1 MNNLSITHIDEKET
15 CQRKRQGFHF
25 EQRGRWC
32 LWRRGSSTSPWSSQ
46 FPPGYKLALNFLCT
60 GNNFFYSK
68 FLMVTTLAS
77 FDRKCLFTWLPV
89 LLLPDTEKDCGL
101 GLIVSS
107 HAVYSIPQKL
117 RSIRTHLEDKKR
129 RTTVLSRK
137 TYML

>member
-1 MNNLSITHIDEKET
+1 MFVA
-15 CQRKRQGFHF
+15 QGIVNQSV
-25 EQRGRWC
+25 EQPVPTWIQVGAQVLLHREQ
-32 LWRRGSSTSPWSSQ
+32 L
-46 FPPGYKLALNFLCT
+46 FL
-60 GNNFFYSK
+60 GLPYSK
-68 FLMVTTLAS
+68 FLMVTTLAN

-129 RTTVLSRK
+129 KTIVLSRK

>member
-1 MNNLSITHIDEKET
+1 MFGPDLRKSPLGTPFFRPLILSKWDSILD
-15 CQRKRQGFHF
+15 
-25 EQRGRWC
+25 
-32 LWRRGSSTSPWSSQ
+32 
-46 FPPGYKLALNFLCT
+46 GYLT
-60 GNNFFYSK
+60 GK
-68 FLMVTTLAS
+68 
-77 FDRKCLFTWLPV
+77 FDRECLVTWLPV

-117 RSIRTHLEDKKR
+117 RSIRTHLEDKKG